1 MSTAHHACEDRF
13 STLSLTVFFFLQVI
27 KKETGFW
34 RDFGFG
40 MTCQYQ
46 SDFINIGEIK
56 LRVYRHLEATVLQ
69 AMSKFC
75 RFSWVK
81 MLPFSQTVLLQ
92 RSQVAALG
100 MLPDTSAPL
109 RCTQYHSGIYTQ
121 DVSKFRGASSSE
133 DPGCGVRE
141 EEHCE
146 PPGMRKKTGVWEK
159 HMQRPM
165 FHSRDPYLKSHMSL

>member
-1 MSTAHHACEDRF
+1 
-13 STLSLTVFFFLQVI
+13 
-27 KKETGFW
+27 
-34 RDFGFG
+34 
-40 MTCQYQ
+40 MTCQYR

-69 AMSKFC
+69 AASKFC

-92 RSQVAALG
+92 RSQVAAFG

-121 DVSKFRGASSSE
+121 DVSKFCGASSSE
-133 DPGCGVRE
+133 DPGVHE
-141 EEHCE
+141 EEHYE
-146 PPGMRKKTGVWEK
+146 PPEMRKKEESG
-159 HMQRPM
+159 
-165 FHSRDPYLKSHMSL
+165 KSTCKDLCFTPVTLT